1 MLLIALSGLFAM
13 HGMSDHGVMR
23 HGGLPHGDIMSAGA
37 SMAEPHAEPLP
48 TGAAAIVLEAA
59 GQVAPRSGAA
69 KELLDAAAAG
79 SCLAVLAGVALLL
92 LRRVRSW
99 SGEVLRSLLSRAQL
113 VLVLPARDPDP
124 PDLFALSIQRC

>member
-1 MLLIALSGLFAM
+1 
-13 HGMSDHGVMR
+13 
-23 HGGLPHGDIMSAGA
+23 
-37 SMAEPHAEPLP
+37 MAEPHAEPLP
-48 TGAAAIVLEAA
+48 TGAGAIVLEAA
-59 GQVAPRSGAA
+59 GEVAPRSGAA

-79 SCLAVLAGVALLL
+79 ICLAVLAGVALLL

-113 VLVLPARDPDP
+113 VLVFPARDPDP